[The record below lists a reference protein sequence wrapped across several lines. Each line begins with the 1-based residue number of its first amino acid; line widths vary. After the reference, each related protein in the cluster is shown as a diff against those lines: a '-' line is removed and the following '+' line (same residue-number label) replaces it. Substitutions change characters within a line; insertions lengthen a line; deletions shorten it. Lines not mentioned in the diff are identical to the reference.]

1 MALPPINTA
10 DLEKAVTDAEGVE
23 ASVVAFIQGFAQ
35 RIQDAVTAALNAD
48 AAANQAS
55 VDAAN
60 AAIASV
66 TDRVTKMSG
75 ALSTAITA

>member
-10 DLEKAVTDAEGVE
+10 DLESAVTNAEGVE
-23 ASVVAFIQGFAQ
+23 ASVLAFISGFAQ
-35 RIQDAVTAALNAD
+35 KITDAVTAALNAD

-60 AAIASV
+60 AAIAGV
-66 TDRVTKMSG
+66 TDRVKAVSS
-75 ALSTAITA
+75 ALAAAVTA